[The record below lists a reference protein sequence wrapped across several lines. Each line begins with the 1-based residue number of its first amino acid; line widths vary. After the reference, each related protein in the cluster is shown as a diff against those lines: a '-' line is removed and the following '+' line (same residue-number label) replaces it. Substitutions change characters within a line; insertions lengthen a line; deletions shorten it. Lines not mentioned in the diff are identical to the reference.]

1 MPLYIYKAVTEK
13 GQIVRNRVEEM
24 NKFVLL
30 KKLKSNK
37 LMPIQVTQIQVNKRI
52 SKGMKK
58 QKKNVERSDSVLKTV
73 REQEIARNM
82 TSKSKQFAEKA
93 KSVLFSD
100 IKITNR
106 DIVIFTQ
113 NFYLLKKANFNNIHA
128 LSTIIETTENQ
139 SFRAILEDI
148 LLGVESGEN
157 MYSTMEYYTGVFP
170 PIYINMI
177 KVGELSGSLTRA
189 LEQAVKYLDETE
201 AMTKKIKSILV
212 PNLIQFFA
220 LLALLFIGTL
230 VAIPAIQNVFEQV
243 GSQDQLPAIT
253 LWFKG
258 VLDKLVE
265 FWYIPTI
272 AVLGI
277 AIGIYLYV
285 RTPKGRYNYH
295 YFKYKMP
302 VFGPLIYAI
311 DFSRLSK
318 AILLNIRNGMRIQEA
333 LETSKSISNNL
344 VMLSLI
350 ESSINNMLTGQTWI
364 EPFERSGLSSPMIT
378 EMLKIGMQ
386 TDLAEM
392 MEKLVEYMDIDIDN
406 IIKRIMKVLPQIIY
420 VIVGILLIF
429 VTIVVLVPMIYVY
442 MGTWMFSAYL

>member
-177 KVGELSGSLTRA
+177 KVGELSRIINKSFRA
-189 LEQAVKYLDETE
+189 
-201 AMTKKIKSILV
+201 S
-212 PNLIQFFA
+212 
-220 LLALLFIGTL
+220 GT
-230 VAIPAIQNVFEQV
+230 
-243 GSQDQLPAIT
+243 
-253 LWFKG
+253 
-258 VLDKLVE
+258 
-265 FWYIPTI
+265 
-272 AVLGI
+272 
-277 AIGIYLYV
+277 
-285 RTPKGRYNYH
+285 
-295 YFKYKMP
+295 
-302 VFGPLIYAI
+302 
-311 DFSRLSK
+311 
-318 AILLNIRNGMRIQEA
+318 
-333 LETSKSISNNL
+333 IS
-344 VMLSLI
+344 
-350 ESSINNMLTGQTWI
+350 
-364 EPFERSGLSSPMIT
+364 
-378 EMLKIGMQ
+378 
-386 TDLAEM
+386 
-392 MEKLVEYMDIDIDN
+392 
-406 IIKRIMKVLPQIIY
+406 
-420 VIVGILLIF
+420 
-429 VTIVVLVPMIYVY
+429 
-442 MGTWMFSAYL
+442 